1 MSEWVGARYKYP
13 GTFRDAG
20 ENIQPD
26 IVFWM
31 AMPSGMIVSTTI
43 IDPRQLVTFA
53 ASFEEAMGPV
63 KASVLPRPDSIRV
76 PNDRL
81 AKELRPIAGGIPVI
95 VAPVPE
101 LDASFAEMAKMT
113 GGAAKP
119 SYLQEGAISEETI
132 AEFFVAA
139 QSLFK
144 AAPWCL
150 VQEQQI
156 VGVDIPRLKV
166 KGACLSVIGGND
178 ESFGI
183 LLFRSVEDYLAFGTR
198 PAKGGPRKDRVAMR
212 SMSFGSRKE
221 IPPSMLREIKKHG
234 WPVAGAH
241 AYPTLFCVDRAM
253 ESVPVAERD
262 FWIMSACAFAFV
274 LFFKE
279 HGEIFV
285 DPEHATAIKASY
297 INSEGLVVFFMA
309 PY

>member
-1 MSEWVGARYKYP
+1 MSEWIGARYKYS

-20 ENIQPD
+20 KNIQPD
-26 IVFWM
+26 VDFWM
-31 AMPSGMIVSTTI
+31 AMPSGMIVSTTLV
-43 IDPRQLVTFA
+43 DPRQPVTFA
-53 ASFEEAMGPV
+53 QSFEEAMQPV
-63 KASVLPRPDSIRV
+63 SAGVLPRPDSIRV
-76 PNDRL
+76 PKDRL
-81 AKELRPIAGGIPVI
+81 AKELRAIAGDIPVI
-95 VAPVPE
+95 VAAVPE
-101 LDASFAEMAKMT
+101 LDVAFAEMAQMT

-119 SYLQEGAISEETI
+119 SYFGGGIPEETV

-144 AAPWCL
+144 PAPWVL
-150 VQEQQI
+150 VEEHQV

-166 KGACLSVIGGND
+166 KGACLSVIGGNE

-183 LLFRSVEDYLAFGTR
+183 LLFRSVEDYLAFGKR

-221 IPPSMLREIKKHG
+221 IPPSMIREIKKHG

-253 ESVPVAERD
+253 EPVPVAERD
-262 FWIMSACAFAFV
+262 FWIMSACASAFV
-274 LFFKE
+274 SFFKE
-279 HGEIFV
+279 HGEMFIDTERAKV
-285 DPEHATAIKASY
+285 VRASY
-297 INSEGLVVFFMA
+297 SDDDGLDVTFTA

>member
-1 MSEWVGARYKYP
+1 MSEWIGARYKYP

-20 ENIQPD
+20 ENIPFD
-26 IVFWM
+26 VDFWM

-43 IDPRQLVTFA
+43 IDPRQPVTFA
-53 ASFEEAMGPV
+53 DSFR
-63 KASVLPRPDSIRV
+63 KAIQPFDAPLRPASIRV

-81 AKELRPIAGGIPVI
+81 AKELRLIAAGIPVI

-101 LDASFAEMAKMT
+101 LDATFADMAKTT

-119 SYLQEGAISEETI
+119 SYLQEGEIAEETV

-144 AAPWCL
+144 AAPWGL
-150 VQEQQI
+150 VLEHQI

-183 LLFRSVEDYLAFGTR
+183 LLFRSVEDYLAFGKR

-253 ESVPVAERD
+253 EAVPVAERD

-279 HGEIFV
+279 HAEIFV
-285 DPEHATAIKASY
+285 DVERATAIKASY
-297 INSEGLVVFFMA
+297 IDDEGLAVIFTA

>member
-1 MSEWVGARYKYP
+1 MSEWIGARYKYP

-20 ENIQPD
+20 VKIQPD
-26 IVFWM
+26 IDFWM
-31 AMPSGMIVSTTI
+31 VMPSRMIISTTL
-43 IDPRQLVTFA
+43 IDPRHPVTFA
-53 ASFEEAMGPV
+53 VSFAEAMQPARGG
-63 KASVLPRPDSIRV
+63 VLPPPTSIRV

-81 AKELRPIAGGIPVI
+81 GKELRPIAGGIPVI

-101 LDASFAEMAKMT
+101 LDASFAETAEMT

-119 SYLQEGAISEETI
+119 SYLGGGVPKETV

-144 AAPWCL
+144 TAPWGL
-150 VQEQQI
+150 VQEHQI

-183 LLFRSVEDYLAFGTR
+183 LLFRSVEDYLAFGKR

-253 ESVPVAERD
+253 EPVPVAERD
-262 FWIMSACAFAFV
+262 FWIMSACAFAFL

-279 HGEIFV
+279 HGEIFN
-285 DPEHATAIKASY
+285 DTERANGIKASY
-297 INSEGLVVFFMA
+297 INGEGLVVFFTA

>member
-1 MSEWVGARYKYP
+1 MSEWIGARYKYP

-26 IVFWM
+26 VDFWM
-31 AMPSGMIVSTTI
+31 AMPSGMIVSMTI
-43 IDPRQLVTFA
+43 IDPRQPVTFA
-53 ASFEEAMGPV
+53 ESFQ
-63 KASVLPRPDSIRV
+63 KAIQPFDAPLRPASIRV
-76 PNDRL
+76 PSERL
-81 AKELRPIAGGIPVI
+81 AKELRPIAGGIPVV

-101 LDASFAEMAKMT
+101 LDATFADMVKTT
-113 GGAAKP
+113 GGAAMP
-119 SYLQEGAISEETI
+119 SYLQEGEIAEETI
-132 AEFFVAA
+132 GEFFLAA
-139 QSLFK
+139 QALFK
-144 AAPWCL
+144 AAPWGL
-150 VQEQQI
+150 VLEHQI

-183 LLFRSVEDYLAFGTR
+183 LLFRSIEDYLAFGKR

-234 WPVAGAH
+234 WAVAGAD
-241 AYPTLFCVDRAM
+241 AYPTLFCVDTAM
-253 ESVPVAERD
+253 EPMPVAERD

-285 DPEHATAIKASY
+285 DPESANAITVSY
-297 INSEGLVVFFMA
+297 INSEGLVVIFRA